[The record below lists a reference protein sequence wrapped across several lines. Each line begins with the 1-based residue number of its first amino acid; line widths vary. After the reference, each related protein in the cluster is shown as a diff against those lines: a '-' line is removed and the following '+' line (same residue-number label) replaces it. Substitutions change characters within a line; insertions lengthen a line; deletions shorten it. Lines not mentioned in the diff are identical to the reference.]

1 VRLIADVCVGA
12 FFSEAKDAA
21 REKERRRRLALV
33 ETWIA
38 KEQQAADEVRSEAQ
52 RQKAREDAAEAR
64 VELDALQAVARK
76 KLSPFHWW
84 IEFPEV
90 FFEERPD
97 PLDEG
102 KKNGAALMEAVVGN
116 PPFGGKNTI

>member
-1 VRLIADVCVGA
+1 
-12 FFSEAKDAA
+12 
-21 REKERRRRLALV
+21 
-33 ETWIA
+33 
-38 KEQQAADEVRSEAQ
+38 
-52 RQKAREDAAEAR
+52 
-64 VELDALQAVARK
+64 
-76 KLSPFHWW
+76 
-84 IEFPEV
+84 V